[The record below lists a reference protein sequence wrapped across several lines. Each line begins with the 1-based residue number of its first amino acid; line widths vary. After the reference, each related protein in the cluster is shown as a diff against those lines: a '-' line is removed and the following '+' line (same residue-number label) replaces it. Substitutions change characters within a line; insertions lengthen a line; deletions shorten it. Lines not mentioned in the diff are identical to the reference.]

1 MENVTVQLSYPIKA
15 HGETLLALTLRRP
28 KVGDLRAVDGLGDM
42 GKLAKL
48 IERCAGIP
56 ATSVDQIDAVDVAA
70 LGEVIGGFLGGSLA
84 NGAT

>member
-1 MENVTVQLSYPIKA
+1 MNVPLKYPIKA
-15 HGETLLALTLRRP
+15 HGEELRALTFRRP
-28 KVGDLRAVDGLGDM
+28 NVGDLRAADGLGDV

-56 ATSVDQIDAVDVAA
+56 STSVDQIDAADVEKI
-70 LGEVIGGFLGGSLA
+70 GEVIGGFLSDSRA